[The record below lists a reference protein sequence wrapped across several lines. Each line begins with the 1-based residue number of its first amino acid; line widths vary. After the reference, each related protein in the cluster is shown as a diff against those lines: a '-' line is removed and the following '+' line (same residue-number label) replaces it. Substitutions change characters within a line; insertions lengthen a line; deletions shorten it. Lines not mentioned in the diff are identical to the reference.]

1 MAEEWAINVQVVKNI
16 VQLLKRFDSFP
27 YQDYAP
33 KIKKY
38 ILRAVENG
46 DVLQTKGK
54 GASGRFTLPGLK
66 ARKKKNHK
74 YKKLGKKF
82 DEDEVE
88 YEPGKSA
95 RDEAKEKSEMELAER
110 RAKLEEEAE
119 RKAAEKEMKPKKPRP
134 EPKTDWV
141 VIMVKGMKIAQEK
154 TWYQVTNT
162 LYIYLHIYCVYVED
176 IKKKKKKR
184 HTC

>member
-1 MAEEWAINVQVVKNI
+1 M
-16 VQLLKRFDSFP
+16 
-27 YQDYAP
+27 
-33 KIKKY
+33 
-38 ILRAVENG
+38 ENG

-66 ARKKKNHK
+66 ARKKKNNK

-95 RDEAKEKSEMELAER
+95 RDEAKERSEMELAER

-119 RKAAEKEMKPKKPRP
+119 RKAAEKAMKPKKPRP
-134 EPKTDWV
+134 ERKTDWV

-162 LYIYLHIYCVYVED
+162 HLFHASCK
-176 IKKKKKKR
+176 IKTTKYFLFR
-184 HTC
+184 

>member
-1 MAEEWAINVQVVKNI
+1 MCRYSKNI
-16 VQLLKRFDSFP
+16 VEFLKRFDSFP

-66 ARKKKNHK
+66 ARKSKKKN

-95 RDEAKEKSEMELAER
+95 RDEAKEKSEMELAEH
-110 RAKLEEEAE
+110 RARLEEEAE

-162 LYIYLHIYCVYVED
+162 NLLAKVHPIICFSSGEVGGLAQAYLG
-176 IKKKKKKR
+176 
-184 HTC
+184 T